1 MPLTQQFHTPSG
13 GTLYLWRVSERTDHL
28 LQTLS
33 MTDKAKEEWRNITH
47 PKRQREWLV
56 ARHLFHELQIHE
68 LLRYRDNGKPYLK
81 DGRKISISHS
91 HDLVGAFIH
100 NDKEVGIDIQAPDE
114 KLVKIS
120 SRFCNQREFDFAS
133 NSINPIEVFTVIWSA
148 KEAVFKVFGENI
160 HFAKQ
165 MAVRPFELKD
175 PKIFLDFRVDNSKV
189 QTFKLAMIKLNDYFI
204 LIAEDS

>member
-13 GTLYLWRVSERTDHL
+13 GTLYLWKVAERTENL
-28 LQTLS
+28 LQSLE
-33 MTDKAKEEWRNITH
+33 MTERAKEEWSKITH

-68 LLRYRDNGKPYLK
+68 SLRYLENGKPYLK

-100 NDKEVGIDIQAPDE
+100 SEKEVGMDIQAPDE

-120 SRFCNQREFDFAS
+120 SRFCNQKEFDFAS
-133 NSINPIEVFTVIWSA
+133 NSLNPIDVFTIIWSA

-165 MAVRPFELKD
+165 MSVRPFELAQSRLK
-175 PKIFLDFRVDNSKV
+175 LDFNSKDRGNF
-189 QTFKLAMIKLNDYFI
+189 TFELTLFRVEEYI
-204 LIAEDS
+204 LILAEK